1 MIIPAVFTRP
11 EDENLNVRPNNILT
25 IVSTADLHIGR
36 MDLSYQYSVI
46 RDQMLSPLE
55 NINYDIFVIAG
66 DYFHKKEM
74 ANSQTIMYGL
84 LLMKDIVEQVKRKN
98 ATLLI
103 IDGTKEHD
111 SGQLKLFYS
120 YLSDPE
126 LDIRIVEQA
135 RFEIIKGIRVLCL
148 PEEYNKPQE
157 YYDNIM
163 KESGLYDIAV
173 VHGMYKG
180 AVYQDKVITLD
191 NTNPRNKVF
200 TMNDFCNCKG
210 YILSG
215 HVHTTGCFDK
225 YFYYCGSPYRWS
237 FGDEG
242 AKGFFISFYNCNTSE
257 HYCYFQQIECRKYIT
272 LNLDDMIDRSPDE
285 IIFYVNSILEDIE
298 FLRLE
303 FLIVPNQEQLSKIE
317 IIKKYYSNN
326 NRVKIKQSDSKK
338 RKIVEQVKEQ
348 HKELEQYLFLLDGQL
363 DKYEKIAIYINLKE
377 GYDCITS
384 EEVKQIIEDL

>member
-1 MIIPAVFTRP
+1 MIIPAILTRP
-11 EDENLNVRPNNILT
+11 EHKHLNQTTDRILK

-36 MDLSYQYSVI
+36 FDLSYQYNTI
-46 RDQMLSPLE
+46 KNQIINILEPLD
-55 NINYDIFVIAG
+55 YDIFVIAG
-66 DYFHKKEM
+66 DYFHKKEL
-74 ANSQTIMYGL
+74 ANSQTIMYAL

-111 SGQLKLFYS
+111 DGQLKLFYP
-120 YLSDPE
+120 YLKDPD
-126 LDIRIVEQA
+126 LDIRIVETA

-148 PEEYNKPQE
+148 PEEYNKPQD
-157 YYDNIM
+157 YYDELM
-163 KESGLYDIAV
+163 QYSGLYDIAV

-180 AVYQDKVITLD
+180 AVYQDKVISTE
-191 NTNPRNKVF
+191 TVNPRNKIF
-200 TMNDFCNCKG
+200 TIDDFCNCKG

-215 HVHTTGCFDK
+215 HVHTAGCFDK
-225 YFYYCGSPYRWS
+225 YFYYTGSPLRWQ

-242 AKGFFISFYNCNTSE
+242 PKGFYISLYNPNTCE
-257 HYCYFQQIECRKYIT
+257 HYIHFQEIECWRYIT

-285 IIFYVNSILEDIE
+285 IIFYVNSLLQDIE

-303 FLIVPNQEQLSKIE
+303 FLISPSQEQLATID
-317 IIKKYYSNN
+317 IIKKYYSHN

-338 RKIVEQVKEQ
+338 KKIIDQVKEQ

-363 DKYEKIAIYINLKE
+363 NKYDKISIYINLKE